1 MNYYLRK
8 TIIFITTLLC
18 VAVLNFLLFTVIPG
32 NAALSRLGTEATPEK
47 VEELSKSYGLD
58 KSIPERFVSWLGGA
72 VTGDFG
78 MSSVYPTRTV
88 SELIGKRLP
97 VTAGLAFISLLM
109 IVAISIP
116 IGLVGSKRPG
126 GVIDKVTDISAL
138 VCMSV
143 PSFILGILITVVFG
157 VGLKWF
163 FPGKY
168 VAPSESF
175 FGYVGCL
182 IFPALSIAIPKTAMT
197 VRFLKASVRRELTKD
212 YVRTARAK
220 GNTRE
225 EVLTQHVL
233 KNSLLPVITFIGLIV
248 AEVMAGSI
256 ITEKVFDLDGI
267 GLLLVSSIQKRDMN
281 VVQAVVMY
289 IAATVVTVNFIVD
302 IIYRKADPRTGSG
315 D

>member
-8 TIIFITTLLC
+8 TIIFIVTLFC
-18 VAVLNFLLFTVIPG
+18 VAVLNFVLFTVIPG
-32 NAALSRLGTEATPEK
+32 NAAVSRLGTEATPEK
-47 VEELSKSYGLD
+47 IEELSKNYGLD
-58 KSIPERFVSWLGGA
+58 KSLPERFLSWLGGA

-78 MSSVYPTRTV
+78 MSAVYPTRSV

-97 VTAGLAFISLLM
+97 VTAGLAVVSLLL
-109 IVAISIP
+109 IIIISIP
-116 IGLVGSKRPG
+116 LGLWSSKKPG
-126 GVIDKVTDISAL
+126 GVIDRVTDISAL

-157 VGLKWF
+157 VALRWF
-163 FPGKY
+163 VPGSY

-197 VRFLKASVRRELTKD
+197 VRFLKASVKRELTQD

-220 GNTRE
+220 GNTRN
-225 EVLTQHVL
+225 EVLVRHVF

-248 AEVMAGSI
+248 AEIMAGSI
-256 ITEKVFDLDGI
+256 VTEQVFDLDGI
-267 GLLLVSSIQKRDMN
+267 GMLLVSSIGKRDMN
-281 VVQAVVMY
+281 VVQAVMMY
-289 IAATVVTVNFIVD
+289 IAATVVTVNFAVD
-302 IIYRKADPRTGSG
+302 LIYRKADPRT
-315 D
+315 

>member
-8 TIIFITTLLC
+8 TIIFAVTLFC
-18 VAVLNFLLFTVIPG
+18 VAAINFLLFTVIPG

-47 VEELSKSYGLD
+47 IEQLSKSYGLD

-97 VTAGLAFISLLM
+97 VTAGLAFISLLL
-109 IVAISIP
+109 IIIISIP
-116 IGLVGSKRPG
+116 IGLVGSKKPG
-126 GVIDKVTDISAL
+126 GIIDRITDISAL
-138 VCMSV
+138 AFMSI
-143 PSFILGILITVVFG
+143 PSFILGIVITVVFG
-157 VGLKWF
+157 VVLRWF
-163 FPGKY
+163 VPGSY
-168 VAPSESF
+168 TAPSESF

-182 IFPALSIAIPKTAMT
+182 VFPALSIAIPKTAMT
-197 VRFLKASVRRELTKD
+197 VRFLKASVRRELSED

-220 GNTRE
+220 GNTRD
-225 EVLTQHVL
+225 EVLSHHVL

-267 GLLLVSSIQKRDMN
+267 GMLLISSISKRDMN

-302 IIYRKADPRTGSG
+302 MIYRKVDPRT
-315 D
+315 

>member
-8 TIIFITTLLC
+8 TIIFAVTLFC
-18 VAVLNFLLFTVIPG
+18 VAAINFLLFTVIPG

-47 VEELSKSYGLD
+47 IEQLSKSYGLD

-97 VTAGLAFISLLM
+97 VTAGLAFISLLL
-109 IVAISIP
+109 IIIISIP
-116 IGLVGSKRPG
+116 IGLVGSKKPG
-126 GVIDKVTDISAL
+126 GIIDRITDISAL
-138 VCMSV
+138 AFMSI
-143 PSFILGILITVVFG
+143 PSFILGIVITVVFG
-157 VGLKWF
+157 VVLRWF
-163 FPGKY
+163 VPGSY
-168 VAPSESF
+168 TAPSESF

-197 VRFLKASVRRELTKD
+197 VRFLKASVRRELSED

-220 GNTRE
+220 GNTRD
-225 EVLTQHVL
+225 EVLSHHVL

-267 GLLLVSSIQKRDMN
+267 GMLLISSISKRDMN

-302 IIYRKADPRTGSG
+302 LIYRKVDPRT
-315 D
+315 

>member
-8 TIIFITTLLC
+8 TIVFVVTLLC

-32 NAALSRLGTEATPEK
+32 NAALSRLGTEATPER

-97 VTAGLAFISLLM
+97 VTAGLAFVSLL
-109 IVAISIP
+109 IIIIASVP
-116 IGLVGSKRPG
+116 LGLAGSKKPG
-126 GVIDKVTDISAL
+126 GIIDRVSDISAL
-138 VCMSV
+138 VCMSI
-143 PSFILGILITVVFG
+143 PSFILGIVITVVFG
-157 VGLKWF
+157 ITFRWF
-163 FPGKY
+163 APGHY

-175 FGYVGCL
+175 FGYIGCL
-182 IFPALSIAIPKTAMT
+182 FFPALSIAIPKTAMT
-197 VRFLKASVRRELTKD
+197 VRFLKASIRRELSKD

-225 EVLTQHVL
+225 EILKKHVF

-256 ITEKVFDLDGI
+256 ITEQVFDLDGI

-302 IIYRKADPRTGSG
+302 IIYRKVDPRTGSG
-315 D
+315 E

>member
-1 MNYYLRK
+1 
-8 TIIFITTLLC
+8 
-18 VAVLNFLLFTVIPG
+18 
-32 NAALSRLGTEATPEK
+32 AAISRLGTEATPEK
-47 VEELSKSYGLD
+47 IEALSKSYGLD
-58 KSIPERFVSWLGGA
+58 KSIPERFISWLGDA

-97 VTAGLAFISLLM
+97 ITAGLAVISLLM
-109 IVAISIP
+109 IIVISIP
-116 IGLVGSKRPG
+116 VGLWGSKHPG
-126 GVIDKVTDISAL
+126 GAVDKVTDISAL

-157 VGLKWF
+157 VGLHLF
-163 FPGKY
+163 FPGQY
-168 VAPSESF
+168 TAPSESF
-175 FGYVGCL
+175 FGYLGSL
-182 IFPALSIAIPKTAMT
+182 FFPALSIAIPKTAMT

-220 GNTRE
+220 GNTRD
-225 EVLTQHVL
+225 EVLTHHVL

-248 AEVMAGSI
+248 AEIMAGSI
-256 ITEKVFDLDGI
+256 VTEKVFDLDGI

-302 IIYRKADPRTGSG
+302 IIYRKADPRTGAG

>member
-8 TIIFITTLLC
+8 TIIFAVTLFC
-18 VAVLNFLLFTVIPG
+18 VAAINFLLFTVIPG

-47 VEELSKSYGLD
+47 IEQLSKSYGLD

-97 VTAGLAFISLLM
+97 VTAGLAFISLLL
-109 IVAISIP
+109 IIIISIP
-116 IGLVGSKRPG
+116 IGLVGSKKPG
-126 GVIDKVTDISAL
+126 GIIDRITDISAL
-138 VCMSV
+138 AFMSI
-143 PSFILGILITVVFG
+143 PSFILGIVITVVFG
-157 VGLKWF
+157 VVLWWF
-163 FPGKY
+163 VPGSY
-168 VAPSESF
+168 TAPSESF

-197 VRFLKASVRRELTKD
+197 VRFLKASVRRELSED

-220 GNTRE
+220 GNTRD
-225 EVLTQHVL
+225 EVLSHHVL

-267 GLLLVSSIQKRDMN
+267 GMLLISSISKRDMN

-302 IIYRKADPRTGSG
+302 MIYRKVDPRT
-315 D
+315 

>member
-8 TIIFITTLLC
+8 TIIFAVTLFC
-18 VAVLNFLLFTVIPG
+18 VAAINFLLFTVIPG

-47 VEELSKSYGLD
+47 IEQLSKSYGLD

-97 VTAGLAFISLLM
+97 VTAGLAFISLLL
-109 IVAISIP
+109 IIIISIP
-116 IGLVGSKRPG
+116 IGLVGSKKPG
-126 GVIDKVTDISAL
+126 GIIDRITDISAL
-138 VCMSV
+138 AFMSI
-143 PSFILGILITVVFG
+143 PSFILGIVITVVFG
-157 VGLKWF
+157 VVLRWF
-163 FPGKY
+163 VPGSY
-168 VAPSESF
+168 TAPSESF

-197 VRFLKASVRRELTKD
+197 VRFLKASVRRELSED

-220 GNTRE
+220 GNTRD
-225 EVLTQHVL
+225 EVLSHHVL

-267 GLLLVSSIQKRDMN
+267 GMLLISSISKRDMN

-302 IIYRKADPRTGSG
+302 MIYRKVDPRT
-315 D
+315 

>member
-8 TIIFITTLLC
+8 TIIFAVTLLS
-18 VAVLNFLLFTVIPG
+18 VAIINFLLFTVIPG

-47 VEELSKSYGLD
+47 IEQLNKAYGLD
-58 KSIPERFVSWLGGA
+58 ASIPERFISWIGGA

-97 VTAGLAFISLLM
+97 VTAGLAFISLVL

-116 IGLVGSKRPG
+116 LGLWSSKKPG
-126 GVIDKVTDISAL
+126 GTIDRITDISAL

-143 PSFILGILITVVFG
+143 PSFILGIVITVIFG
-157 VGLKWF
+157 VILRWF
-163 FPGKY
+163 APGAY
-168 VAPSESF
+168 VPISESF
-175 FGYVGCL
+175 FGYIGSL

-197 VRFLKASVRRELTKD
+197 VRFLKASIRRELDKD

-220 GNTRE
+220 GNTRDE
-225 EVLTQHVL
+225 ILYRHVL

-256 ITEKVFDLDGI
+256 ITEQVFNIDGI
-267 GLLLVSSIQKRDMN
+267 GMLLVSSIAKRDMN

-302 IIYRKADPRTGSG
+302 IIYRKADPRTSAS